1 MENTNNNKII
11 SLDDLKWFLNS
22 IIKNWFVFLVLI
34 STFSFIGVLYNFK
47 QKKFYKTKIEVL
59 LKSNDV
65 YDYQEN
71 LQSNLGVYNYYG
83 DISNQKRVIGSYDM
97 IQKVLKKLDLSC
109 SYFIVGRLNTKEFFN
124 ELPFKVDVNVL
135 NSNLFEI
142 PIDFK
147 IINKFQY
154 EVNYVLNEKTF
165 NEIHYFDS
173 TQTTNHYSINTQL
186 NTFLDSKRAE
196 NFSEIKY
203 QIIFHNE
210 SYWVNNI
217 ISNLSVDNIEYTSL
231 LVLNLL
237 DEVPER
243 SRMILD
249 TLAYEYIEYTLENQF
264 RINENTTNYINV
276 QLENVVNV
284 IDSIQYELQ
293 NFRDRKGILN
303 VDKES
308 DKYFQTLMLHKS
320 NKRKLGLKVNSLE
333 NLIVYLTK
341 LKDANISPPSLYVLN
356 DDERLKNSINDF
368 YENQLK
374 KLEMTHGF
382 KIGHQELNKVN
393 EKIINQRRDLL
404 IYIQNT
410 ISALESQIN
419 VESGEIAYYESLV
432 KKIPISERDMASIQR
447 KLEINEKLYNFL
459 LEKRATTSI
468 AKSGIVPQTKI
479 IERARTIGVTGGRNN
494 NNVFIFSTVGL
505 IISILFSLTRS
516 LLFQKINH
524 PSELSELTKNPVL
537 GGIMQQKGFNKILDL
552 NINSKNNFVESLMV
566 IRTSMNFLLN
576 AKGDSNFKSF
586 LVTSIHPR

>member
-217 ISNLSVDNIEYTSL
+217 I
-231 LVLNLL
+231 
-237 DEVPER
+237 
-243 SRMILD
+243 
-249 TLAYEYIEYTLENQF
+249 
-264 RINENTTNYINV
+264 
-276 QLENVVNV
+276 
-284 IDSIQYELQ
+284 
-293 NFRDRKGILN
+293 
-303 VDKES
+303 
-308 DKYFQTLMLHKS
+308 
-320 NKRKLGLKVNSLE
+320 
-333 NLIVYLTK
+333 
-341 LKDANISPPSLYVLN
+341 
-356 DDERLKNSINDF
+356 
-368 YENQLK
+368 
-374 KLEMTHGF
+374 
-382 KIGHQELNKVN
+382 
-393 EKIINQRRDLL
+393 
-404 IYIQNT
+404 
-410 ISALESQIN
+410 
-419 VESGEIAYYESLV
+419 
-432 KKIPISERDMASIQR
+432 
-447 KLEINEKLYNFL
+447 
-459 LEKRATTSI
+459 
-468 AKSGIVPQTKI
+468 
-479 IERARTIGVTGGRNN
+479 
-494 NNVFIFSTVGL
+494 
-505 IISILFSLTRS
+505 
-516 LLFQKINH
+516 
-524 PSELSELTKNPVL
+524 
-537 GGIMQQKGFNKILDL
+537 
-552 NINSKNNFVESLMV
+552 
-566 IRTSMNFLLN
+566 
-576 AKGDSNFKSF
+576 
-586 LVTSIHPR
+586 